1 MATVFYFDQTLD
13 AARRR
18 LAAAV
23 QERSRVLDLICQALP
38 ATTGR
43 NTART
48 YRTTWGSGR
57 GSRMCASADGY
68 TRSGM
73 PNVDPLGMYTPE
85 ADEALKEAK
94 DARDRSAMLRNDLEN
109 SIARVDQ
116 QQRNTHKSVNNGITQ
131 KMAETV
137 NLKVCQF
144 AHRVLMSN
152 KALFSYVSTV
162 SARGPFLYVRI

>member
-1 MATVFYFDQTLD
+1 
-13 AARRR
+13 
-18 LAAAV
+18 
-23 QERSRVLDLICQALP
+23 
-38 ATTGR
+38 
-43 NTART
+43 
-48 YRTTWGSGR
+48 
-57 GSRMCASADGY
+57 MCASADGY

-94 DARDRSAMLRNDLEN
+94 EARDRSAMLRNDLEN

-137 NLKVCQF
+137 NLKVCLF
-144 AHRVLMSN
+144 APRVLMSTR
-152 KALFSYVSTV
+152 ALFSYVLTV